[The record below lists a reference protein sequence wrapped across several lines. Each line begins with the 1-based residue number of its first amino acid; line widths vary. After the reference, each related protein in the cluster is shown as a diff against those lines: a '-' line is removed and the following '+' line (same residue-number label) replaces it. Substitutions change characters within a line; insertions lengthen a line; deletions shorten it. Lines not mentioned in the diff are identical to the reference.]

1 MQEVYEQQKELIL
14 LGERVLLATLDF
26 YLNVQLPYE
35 PLAEG
40 IIKLNLAKNYALVQ
54 AAWSFVDDGLST
66 SLCLQFKPNH
76 LAASALFLAAKFL
89 KVNLPSDGEKDW
101 WQQYDLTKCQLEEVS
116 YQMLE
121 LYEQKRIPPSQA
133 SEAERAA
140 TKSPATNEEQASKQ
154 ISFHPSPW
162 YSSSNN
168 SGTDIS
174 GSTELGSD
182 ITSDDKRE
190 VEDRSKSGTDRI
202 VVGDQ
207 DRMDGRNLK
216 IKEGSVGHSP
226 KEAVQ
231 MTDKVKLK
239 AAFVERRKEQG
250 EVTVKKDVMDDDDCI
265 DRELEDGVEIGLEN
279 EKNKQEIRQNWSMP
293 DDVDHGKAYEETRD
307 GRQISMKGQLQKD
320 INEYIAEEGEVIDDD
335 ASSLLNNHKRKMD
348 NSPARQPEMKKRL
361 GCSYTTG
368 YREPF
373 SGILFHPLP

>member
-1 MQEVYEQQKELIL
+1 MPEYQLNNVSFVQDPGRHMESVHEVYEQQKELIL

-174 GSTELGSD
+174 GN
-182 ITSDDKRE
+182 
-190 VEDRSKSGTDRI
+190 
-202 VVGDQ
+202 Q